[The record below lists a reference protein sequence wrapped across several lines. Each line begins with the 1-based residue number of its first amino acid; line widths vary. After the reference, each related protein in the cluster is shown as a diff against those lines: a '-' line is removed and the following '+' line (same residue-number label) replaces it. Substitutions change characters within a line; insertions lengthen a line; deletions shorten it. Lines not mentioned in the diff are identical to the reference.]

1 MRFSELV
8 VLLRRAACR
17 AAATAL
23 LAGAAATALADPLSF
38 DDALALA
45 LRNSPVLTANTAR
58 IDAAREAAIPAA
70 ELPDPKLALGIIN
83 LPIEGPDRFS
93 LTEEAMTMRS
103 IGVMQV
109 ISRTAPNAIARAAAA
124 RSRVDRRESVICRI
138 ARLEV
143 LRETAVAWIARHSI
157 EHQLARLDELFKENR
172 LFEAAVR
179 ARLAGG
185 KGMTADV
192 VMPRQEAAMIEDRR
206 DELRASRSQAFA
218 SLRRWLG
225 QAAEAPLQ
233 GEPPDWPIARDTL
246 LQGLYRHPQLLAFA
260 PKAKVL
266 DAEVAEAQAEKKPDW
281 AIELAYQKRG
291 SRFGDMAMLQLSFD
305 LPVFPGA
312 RQDPMIAARL
322 AERTG
327 LDAEREAA
335 LREQT
340 AVLDSGLADYAR
352 LTNALRR
359 QNEVQLPLAK
369 EKVDLAMADWR
380 GGKGDLTALVAARR
394 ERIDAEL
401 KAIQIAGARLQTAA
415 RLHYSFAEQAGEQ

>member
-103 IGVMQV
+103 IGVMQEF
-109 ISRTAPNAIARAAAA
+109 PNGAKRDARAAAA
-124 RSRVDRRESVICRI
+124 RSRVDVAKADLRI

>member
-1 MRFSELV
+1 MRFSELAV
-8 VLLRRAACR
+8 FLQRAACR
-17 AAATAL
+17 AAASAL
-23 LAGAAATALADPLSF
+23 LAGVAATVLADPLSF

-45 LRNSPVLTANTAR
+45 LRNAPELAANAAR
-58 IDAAREAAIPAA
+58 IDAAREAATPAA

-103 IGVMQV
+103 IGVMQEF
-109 ISRTAPNAIARAAAA
+109 PNSAKREARAAAA
-124 RSRVDRRESVICRI
+124 RWRVDVAKADLRI

-143 LRETAVAWIARHSI
+143 LRETAAAWIARHSI

-185 KGMTADV
+185 KGMSADV

-206 DELRASRSQAFA
+206 DELHASRSQAIA
-218 SLRRWLG
+218 SLRRWVG

-233 GEPPDWPIARDTL
+233 GDPPDWPIARDSL
-246 LQGLYRHPQLLAFA
+246 VQGLYRHPQLLAFD
-260 PKAKVL
+260 PKGKVL
-266 DAEVAEAQAEKKPDW
+266 DAEVAEAQAAKKPDW

-291 SRFGDMAMLQLSFD
+291 AQFGDMAMLQLSFD
-305 LPVFPGA
+305 LPVFPGS

-322 AERTG
+322 AERTS
-327 LDAEREAA
+327 LDAERETA
-335 LREQT
+335 LREQA
-340 AVLDSGLADYAR
+340 AVLDSEFADYER
-352 LTNALRR
+352 LANALRR
-359 QNEVQLPLAK
+359 QNEVLVPLAR

-380 GGKGDLTALVAARR
+380 GGRGSLADLIAARR

-401 KAIQIAGARLQTAA
+401 KAIQLAGARLQLAA
-415 RLHYSFAEQAGEQ
+415 RLHYSYAEQAGEQP

>member
-23 LAGAAATALADPLSF
+23 LAGAAATALADSFSF

-45 LRNSPVLTANTAR
+45 LRNAPALAVNAAR
-58 IDAAREAAIPAA
+58 IDAAREAAMPAA

-103 IGVMQV
+103 IGVMQEF
-109 ISRTAPNAIARAAAA
+109 PNGAKREARAAAA
-124 RSRVDRRESVICRI
+124 RWRVDVAKADLRI
-138 ARLEV
+138 SRLEV

-157 EHQLARLDELFKENR
+157 ERQLVHLGELVNENR

-185 KGMTADV
+185 KGMAADI
-192 VMPRQEAAMIEDRR
+192 VMPRQEAAMIEDRL
-206 DELRASRSQAFA
+206 DELRANRSQAIA
-218 SLRRWLG
+218 SLRRWVG
-225 QAAEAPLQ
+225 KAAEAPVQ
-233 GEPPDWPIARDTL
+233 GDPPDWPIERDIL
-246 LQGLYRHPQLLAFA
+246 VQGLYRHPQLLTFD
-260 PKAKVL
+260 PRGKVL
-266 DAEVAEAQAEKKPDW
+266 DAEIAEAQAEKKPDW
-281 AIELAYQKRG
+281 ALELAYQKRG
-291 SRFGDMAMLQLSFD
+291 SQFGDMAMLQLSFD
-305 LPVFPGA
+305 LPVFPGS

-327 LDAEREAA
+327 LDAERETA
-335 LREQT
+335 LREQA
-340 AVLDSGLADYAR
+340 AVLDSELADYER
-352 LTNALRR
+352 LTNLLRR
-359 QNEVQLPLAK
+359 QNEVQLPLAR

-380 GGKGDLTALVAARR
+380 GGKGDLTALVVARR

-401 KAIQIAGARLQTAA
+401 KAIQLAGARLQTAA
-415 RLHYSFAEQAGEQ
+415 RLHYSFAEQAGE

>member
-17 AAATAL
+17 AAATVL

-45 LRNSPVLTANTAR
+45 LRNAPVLTANTAR

-103 IGVMQV
+103 IGVMQEF
-109 ISRTAPNAIARAAAA
+109 PNGAKREARAAAA
-124 RSRVDRRESVICRI
+124 RWRVDVAKSDLRI

-172 LFEAAVR
+172 LFDAAVR

-185 KGMTADV
+185 KGMAADV

-206 DELRASRSQAFA
+206 DDLRASRSQANA
-218 SLRRWLG
+218 SLKRWLG

-233 GEPPDWPIARDTL
+233 GDPPDWPIARDTL
-246 LQGLYRHPQLLAFA
+246 VQGLHRHPQLLAFD
-260 PKAKVL
+260 PKGKVL
-266 DAEVAEAQAEKKPDW
+266 DAEVAEAQAAKKPDW

-291 SRFGDMAMLQLSFD
+291 PQFSDMAMLQLSFD
-305 LPVFPGA
+305 LPVFPGS

-327 LDAEREAA
+327 LDAERETA
-335 LREQT
+335 LREQ
-340 AVLDSGLADYAR
+340 AAILDSELADYER
-352 LTNALRR
+352 LSNALRR

-380 GGKGDLTALVAARR
+380 GGMGDLTALIAARR

-415 RLHYSFAEQAGEQ
+415 RLHYSFAEQAGE